1 MSGIPAQFT
10 FDHEIKGADW
20 AGSISLAN
28 PSPTDLSGVYGYSHL
43 QSISKRLALGASAQ
57 FINLPSR
64 PDITGLTV
72 NWKARYANIQY
83 RDQSTSGDYIATLE
97 YPAPQQGIALG
108 YWQYLGEKVEAGTE
122 LVLGPDMD
130 SPTPGGSI
138 KSAAATVGL
147 KFDYR
152 LATYRGQISSD
163 GKIMAHLEQR
173 LNPLMSFTL
182 CGEIDQWKVRFS
194 LLLFR
199 LLLTVSYRTRRN
211 SASAST

>member
-10 FDHEIKGADW
+10 FDHEIKGQDW

-28 PSPTDLSGVYGYSHL
+28 PSPIDFSGVYGYSHL
-43 QSISKRLALGASAQ
+43 QSITKRLAIGAQAQ
-57 FINLPSR
+57 YINLPHR

-72 NWKARYANIQY
+72 NWKARYANIHQ
-83 RDQSTSGDYIATLE
+83 DQPVSGDHIATLE
-97 YPAPQQGIALG
+97 WPAPQQGIALS

-122 LVLGPDMD
+122 LLLGPDQEKP
-130 SPTPGGSI
+130 SGGSI
-138 KSAAATVGL
+138 SSASATVGL

-182 CGEIDQWKVRFS
+182 CGEIDQWKVSRF
-194 LLLFR
+194 LCVFVL
-199 LLLTVSYRTRRN
+199 
-211 SASAST
+211 